1 MTKCY
6 FFGANEITTPN
17 QKWTVKGKRRGMKK
31 TIRICSC
38 CCAWMSNEEISE
50 RVTEDSG
57 WD

>member
-31 TIRICSC
+31 KRSVFVLVVAHGCPMKKSL
-38 CCAWMSNEEISE
+38 N
-50 RVTEDSG
+50 G
-57 WD
+57 

>member
-31 TIRICSC
+31 NDPYLFLLLR
-38 CCAWMSNEEISE
+38 MD
-50 RVTEDSG
+50 VQ
-57 WD
+57 